1 MFSQLK
7 NYGKKQT
14 NIYLKVELQSVG
26 WPWDVS
32 GHLKEVWSSQH
43 IYERIVDAL
52 EIKPHL
58 KCRGGEINPN
68 INSIDTNT
76 DIGIGFIL
84 AQ

>member
-32 GHLKEVWSSQH
+32 GHLK
-43 IYERIVDAL
+43 
-52 EIKPHL
+52 
-58 KCRGGEINPN
+58 CRGGEVNPN
-68 INSIDTNT
+68 INCIDTNT
-76 DIGIGFIL
+76 DIGIGLIL